1 MEPLLKELESALGA
15 VVRRFNEELRAI
27 RSNRP
32 SVELLESIKVMYYDQ
47 PLSVQQ
53 LGSLSIRPP
62 RDIEIQV
69 WDKSAVAPLVK
80 AIEDAKMGLT
90 VTNDGNIVRVS
101 LPSMTDE
108 RRAEFEKLVRKMSET
123 SHIQVRS
130 IRDDVMKKVKSAEDA
145 GTLSEDQ
152 AFKGKEQV
160 PKIVD
165 EANKKIEAA
174 LENKI
179 RELKE

>member
-1 MEPLLKELESALGA
+1 MQEFLKELESALGA
-15 VVRRFNEELRAI
+15 VVNKFSEELRAI

-32 SVELLESIKVMYYDQ
+32 SVELLEGIKVTYYDQ

-53 LGSLSIRPP
+53 LGSLSIRLP

-69 WDKSAVAPLVK
+69 WDKSAVAPIVK
-80 AIEDAKMGLT
+80 AIEDAKMGLS

-108 RRAEFEKLVRKMSET
+108 RRAEFEKLVRTLSEK
-123 SHIQVRS
+123 SRIHVRS
-130 IRDDVMKKVKSAEDA
+130 HRDDIIKKIKAAEDA

-160 PKIVD
+160 QRIVD
-165 EANKKIEAA
+165 GANQKIEAA